1 MREPHLSH
9 TSRCRVGVLVLV
21 SLGKSVPMSSSP
33 CLSRSRRAAPPA
45 WPNSRDLAPSL
56 RQLPHADLVSA
67 GHRTGTSP
75 STTQTCGLPT
85 LRLPLKRYV
94 KRIGPPSDA
103 SGRGSAARRGA
114 TGGYDASMAGLSK
127 DAELE
132 RLVLSGGPLRI
143 DEVVA
148 VARGRVPVELS
159 DEGRKRMSAARE
171 VVERAVAEG
180 RRVYGVS
187 TGFGLLANT
196 PIAPSDLR
204 ELQRRIVLSHAT
216 G

>member
-85 LRLPLKRYV
+85 LRLPLR
-94 KRIGPPSDA
+94 SEEHT
-103 SGRGSAARRGA
+103 SEL
-114 TGGYDASMAGLSK
+114 LSRPHLVCRLL
-127 DAELE
+127 LE
-132 RLVLSGGPLRI
+132 
-143 DEVVA
+143 
-148 VARGRVPVELS
+148 
-159 DEGRKRMSAARE
+159 KK
-171 VVERAVAEG
+171 
-180 RRVYGVS
+180 
-187 TGFGLLANT
+187 
-196 PIAPSDLR
+196 
-204 ELQRRIVLSHAT
+204 
-216 G
+216 